1 MYFQNVNKKLVNR
14 YTLSNTFNHEKII
27 EESIKMSLIKLDIL
41 QKIPYD
47 VNEERYVRW
56 CRFIDAKSKKEA
68 SKLAEGDDVFMTTIQ
83 MVDEFLSDPDII
95 NAFHNDSWRI
105 ESAKERKVTK
115 MPKAQVMKLQKSL

>member
-1 MYFQNVNKKLVNR
+1 
-14 YTLSNTFNHEKII
+14 
-27 EESIKMSLIKLDIL
+27 MSLIKLDIL

-83 MVDEFLSDPDII
+83 MVDEFLSDLDII
-95 NAFHNDSWRI
+95 NAFHNDS
-105 ESAKERKVTK
+105 
-115 MPKAQVMKLQKSL
+115 